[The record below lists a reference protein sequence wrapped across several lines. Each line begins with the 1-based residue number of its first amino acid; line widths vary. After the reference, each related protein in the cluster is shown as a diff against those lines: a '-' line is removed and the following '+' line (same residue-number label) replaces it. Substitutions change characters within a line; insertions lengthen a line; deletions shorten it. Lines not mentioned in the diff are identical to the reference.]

1 MSLQRDINKKL
12 DEILN
17 VKAELTKLKKE
28 LNSGASMK
36 NIHTGKKATKKDALD
51 AVANIIIELEKDLSI
66 LTNKG
71 KNVTGLFSNDYYV
84 NDVMQD
90 KQIAKELEE
99 KKLGVKKPT
108 KRNKERRKS
117 KDSWSPPN
125 WEDLEGKSDPPW

>member
-17 VKAELTKLKKE
+17 VKAELIKLKKE

-36 NIHTGKKATKKDALD
+36 NIHTGKKATKKDAIN
-51 AVANIIIELEKDLSI
+51 AVSKIISELEKDLSA

-71 KNVTGLFSNDYYV
+71 KNVKGLFNNDYYV

-90 KQIAKELEE
+90 KQIVKELEE
-99 KKLGVKKPT
+99 KKLGIKKPVKPKT
-108 KRNKERRKS
+108 KKPKE
-117 KDSWSPPN
+117 DSWSPPS
-125 WEDLEGKSDPPW
+125 WDDSEGKNGFPW